1 MRAHATCPGVLLQ
14 SSAKASAPTCTSP
27 ASSTTCSRSRT
38 QLEIRVHVAR
48 CFVVAVDVD
57 PLDLVARVPELAL
70 LLLDARVAH
79 GTSAVVVDLRL
90 RHGAHAPL
98 SESPQQRRKHSAA
111 PPVRRA
117 PSFALHCGAFRETIC
132 DAVHEKSRNRAGF
145 RRWHGYCLVMIEFDA
160 SRTLSLGNA
169 LTKEDLVRSNLVLA
183 IAASVA
189 SLSRSAR
196 TVAACTKRSR
206 CMDASE
212 TFR

>member
-1 MRAHATCPGVLLQ
+1 MAADRM
-14 SSAKASAPTCTSP
+14 S
-27 ASSTTCSRSRT
+27 
-38 QLEIRVHVAR
+38 
-48 CFVVAVDVD
+48 D
-57 PLDLVARVPELAL
+57 
-70 LLLDARVAH
+70 
-79 GTSAVVVDLRL
+79 
-90 RHGAHAPL
+90 
-98 SESPQQRRKHSAA
+98 A
-111 PPVRRA
+111 PPVRRE
-117 PSFALHCGAFRETIC
+117 PSIALHCGAFRTRIC
-132 DAVHEKSRNRAGF
+132 AAVHKKSRNYECF
-145 RRWHGYCLVMIEFDA
+145 RGWHGYCLVMIEFDA